1 MGLPKRGFISGKLT
15 LRVSFAWY
23 STKGTHCEFIKNVCW
38 MFILTMKKAAIE
50 SFCTNEQNL
59 FFKSETHRIFI
70 RYSLNKFAD
79 RFFVNFKLAL

>member
-50 SFCTNEQNL
+50 SFCTNEQ
-59 FFKSETHRIFI
+59 K
-70 RYSLNKFAD
+70 
-79 RFFVNFKLAL
+79 